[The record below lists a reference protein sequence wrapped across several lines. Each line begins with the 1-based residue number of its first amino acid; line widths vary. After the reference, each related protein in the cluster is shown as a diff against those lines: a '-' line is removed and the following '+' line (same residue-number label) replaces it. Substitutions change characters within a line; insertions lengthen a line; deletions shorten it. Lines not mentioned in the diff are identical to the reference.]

1 MKQRFAEPI
10 KNCFKVSLQ
19 DSIFKYYIKTVTSS
33 SQLDTIS
40 PDMKIDV
47 AAERKEILHRY
58 KLLIKACKR
67 RLEKGDKEKIRKA
80 FEVAVEAHKEMR
92 RKSGEPYIYHPI
104 AVAQICAEEIGLGA
118 TGIVCALLHDT
129 VEDTDLTLEDVKG
142 LFGEKVSQIING
154 LTKISGVIDNTSS
167 IQAENFRKVLLTMS
181 EDVRVIL
188 IKLADRLHNMRTLEH
203 MKRDKQMKIASETLF
218 LYAPLAHR
226 LGLNTIKTELED
238 LSLKY
243 TDTDAFYEIAVK
255 LKESEPE
262 RKRFIQKFIEPL
274 KEILVE
280 QGFSFKIFGR
290 PKSIFS
296 IYNKIKSKHVSFD
309 EIYDLFAIRI
319 VIDSPL
325 DQEKSDCWKVYSII
339 TDFYHPSPDRLRDW
353 ISTPKSNGYESLHT
367 TVMGPEGKWVEVQI
381 RTVRMDDLAENGYAA
396 HWKYKESAADKES
409 KLESWLHKIKEMLEN
424 PDPNALEFIDDFK
437 LNLFSDELFAFT
449 PKGDM
454 KTLPIGATALDFAFE
469 IHTKVGEHCIG
480 AKVNHKL
487 VPLSYEIK
495 SGDQIEILTSN
506 KQTPKD
512 DWLKYVITAKAKSK
526 IKSNLKEQRKKVAGD
541 GREIL
546 EKKFYKNKLDFTLQ
560 NVNDFCN
567 YLKLP
572 SSLELFY
579 RAALGNV
586 DVKEIK
592 AFIKFKESPPVKA
605 HKKSEASK
613 LEQLVTNARGST
625 NMLVIGDDMQKLDYK
640 LSPCCNPIPGDDVF
654 GFITVSEGIKIH
666 RVNCPNAI
674 KLLSNYAYRVVK
686 AKWTNDQLISF
697 LAGIKIT
704 GTDEL
709 GIVNNITKVIS
720 NENNVNMR
728 AINFDTEDGMFEGT
742 VMVYVHDTK
751 HLSHLIDK
759 LTKVKGVKHVE
770 RIDEK

>member
-1 MKQRFAEPI
+1 MQ
-10 KNCFKVSLQ
+10 
-19 DSIFKYYIKTVTSS
+19 
-33 SQLDTIS
+33 
-40 PDMKIDV
+40 IDLE
-47 AAERKEILHRY
+47 AERKEILNRY

-67 RLEKGDKEKIRKA
+67 RLEKGDKETIRKA

-104 AVAQICAEEIGLGA
+104 AVAQICAEEIGLGT

-129 VEDTDLTLEDVKG
+129 VEDTDLTLDDVKG
-142 LFGEKVSQIING
+142 LFGEKVAQIING

-181 EDVRVIL
+181 EDIRVIL

-238 LSLKY
+238 LGLKY
-243 TDTDAFYEIAVK
+243 TDTEGYKEIAAK
-255 LKESEPE
+255 LKETEPE
-262 RKRFIQKFIEPL
+262 RKKFIQKFIEPL
-274 KEILVE
+274 KEILAE
-280 QGFSFKIFGR
+280 QGFKFKIFGR

-296 IYNKIKSKHVSFD
+296 IFNKVKTKGVKFE

-319 VIDSPL
+319 VIDTPADL
-325 DQEKSDCWKVYSII
+325 EKSDCWKVYSII

-367 TVMGPEGKWVEVQI
+367 TVMGPDGKWVEVQI

-396 HWKYKESAADKES
+396 HWKYKASAADKES
-409 KLESWLHKIKEMLEN
+409 KLEEWLLRIREMLEN

-437 LNLFSDELFAFT
+437 LNLFSDEIFGFT

-454 KTLPIGATALDFAFE
+454 KTLPVGSTALDFAFE
-469 IHTKVGEHCIG
+469 IHTQVGEHCIG

-487 VPLSYEIK
+487 VPLSYELK
-495 SGDQIEILTSN
+495 SGDQVEILTSN
-506 KQTPKD
+506 KQTPKE
-512 DWLKYVITAKAKSK
+512 DWLNYVITAKAKSK
-526 IKSNLKEQRKKVAGD
+526 IKNSLKEQRKKIAED

-546 EKKFYKNKLDFTLQ
+546 ERKFYKNKVDFTLQ
-560 NVNDFCN
+560 NVNEFCN

-572 SSLELFY
+572 SSQELFY

-586 DVKEIK
+586 DIKEIK
-592 AFIKFKESPPVKA
+592 AWIRFKETPGKPHA
-605 HKKSEASK
+605 KKEGPK
-613 LEQLVTNARGST
+613 IEQLVTNARGSS

-654 GFITVSEGIKIH
+654 GFITINEGIKIH

-686 AKWTNDQLISF
+686 AKWTNDQMISF
-697 LAGIKIT
+697 LAGIKII

-709 GIVNNITKVIS
+709 GLVNNITKVIS

-728 AINFDTEDGMFEGT
+728 SINFDTDGGMFEGT
-742 VMVYVHDTK
+742 IMIYVHDTK
-751 HLSHLIDK
+751 HLSHLIEN
-759 LTKVKGVKHVE
+759 LYKVKGVNRIE
-770 RIDEK
+770 RIDEKH